1 MIRRK
6 LCLII
11 KRLNNLTQNS
21 ITNAS
26 FPHTVNNSG
35 KHVSDGVDVAIEV
48 KPDIANFHELQRRLV
63 QGIKK
68 LRRRVNTLIYENSK
82 PEYIRNHSKQVPFF
96 IFSIK
101 AKSNIAD
108 TIREIKTYYE
118 ENDVPIFEQIDCIVV
133 LNKGIKYEELYP
145 WISTYTDEQKAGRFF
160 EEWDDNTLRDFFCI
174 WICPME
180 LQLI

>member
-35 KHVSDGVDVAIEV
+35 KHSLIVSDGVDVAIEV

-63 QGIKK
+63 QGISVKK
-68 LRRRVNTLIYENSK
+68 WRRRVNTLIYENSK

-101 AKSNIAD
+101 AKSNIDD

-133 LNKGIKYEELYP
+133 LNKGIIINYKYEELYP
-145 WISTYTDEQKAGRFF
+145 WISTYTDEQKAGWFF
-160 EEWDDNTLRDFFCI
+160 EE
-174 WICPME
+174 
-180 LQLI
+180 